1 MEVGNNGRKQ
11 WRLQVTVIATSP
23 KLLFCSTV
31 LDKSQ
36 VLCSFTVTSKRSY
49 LPLQLLVTHYTGR
62 WIAENSNVEYNY
74 QLLGIQMMVIGKK
87 NDEEVLPGGRIITP
101 SNYRPLSSTQACV
114 ITNPTLLYYTAV
126 FDLWFMID

>member
-1 MEVGNNGRKQ
+1 MFIYCDLKKILFAITIVGHSLYWAMDCREFL
-11 WRLQVTVIATSP
+11 W
-23 KLLFCSTV
+23 
-31 LDKSQ
+31 
-36 VLCSFTVTSKRSY
+36 
-49 LPLQLLVTHYTGR
+49 
-62 WIAENSNVEYNY
+62 
-74 QLLGIQMMVIGKK
+74 GIQLPITWNQNDRNLNYNDKEEDDDEVIGKK